1 MFTKNLL
8 NKEKFAFTL
17 AEVLITLGIIGIVA
31 AMTIPTLIQNYQEKE
46 LVSRWVRVYSLL
58 TQAYE
63 SIQFEYGDYSRWQ
76 NDSAEDVYGKF
87 KEKLKLAADC
97 PKGTPNT
104 SCFPVDAKYSD
115 LSGATL
121 SAAPILANLEQYP
134 AIRLV
139 TGESILFYNPSTL
152 VDILVDLN
160 GNSGPNKMGV
170 DLFYFSLG
178 KEIKKTETVDGETV
192 TVVVGVSD
200 AQRVRPSAHYDW
212 VDNYALCDPNAQS
225 AIWTKGSSCG
235 FWIQRYRNMD
245 YLELPSSEISAKWGT
260 HLWDN

>member
-1 MFTKNLL
+1 ML
-8 NKEKFAFTL
+8 NRFAEGKCAFTL
-17 AEVLITLGIIGIVA
+17 AEVLITLGVIGIVS
-31 AMTIPTLIQNYQEKE
+31 AMTIPTLIQKYQEKE
-46 LVSRWVRVYSLL
+46 LVSRWIRVYSLL
-58 TQAYE
+58 TQAYQ
-63 SIQFEYGDYSRWQ
+63 SIQYEYGDYSKWQ
-76 NDSAEDVYGKF
+76 SDSSEDIYNKF
-87 KEKLKLAADC
+87 KEKLKLSADC
-97 PKGTPNT
+97 PKGKNNT
-104 SCFPVDAKYSD
+104 SCFPVDVKYSD
-115 LSGATL
+115 LSGTIF
-121 SAAPILANLEQYP
+121 SSTPILANLGQYP

-178 KEIKKTETVDGETV
+178 KEIKKSEIVDGETV

-200 AQRVRPSAHYDW
+200 TQRVRPSAHYDW
-212 VDNYALCDPNAQS
+212 VDNYTLCDPNAQS
-225 AIWTKGSSCG
+225 AIWTKGASCG

-245 YLELPSSEISAKWGT
+245 YLKLTSPEISARWGT